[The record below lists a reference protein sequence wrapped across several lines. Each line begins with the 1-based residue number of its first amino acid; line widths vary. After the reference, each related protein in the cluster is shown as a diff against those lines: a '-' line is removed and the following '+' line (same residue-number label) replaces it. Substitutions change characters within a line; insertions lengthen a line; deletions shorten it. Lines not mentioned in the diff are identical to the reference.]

1 MATSVGSAIEIQM
14 IAKISRYEDARKN
27 GVYQYCVT
35 WNERFNQ
42 KMFGQGR
49 VSFII
54 TFVVPWCTGEGIDSR
69 LLRLL
74 ISRYKMSD
82 NDVDREAKQL
92 PTMV

>member
-1 MATSVGSAIEIQM
+1 M

-49 VSFII
+49 VSSRSLDS
-54 TFVVPWCTGEGIDSR
+54 FVVPGEGIDSR
-69 LLRLL
+69 LTKCPT
-74 ISRYKMSD
+74 IMSI
-82 NDVDREAKQL
+82 VKQNSCQL
-92 PTMV
+92 WYE